1 MVKTIY
7 HTVLKTLLLNYKEPE
22 KPSLF
27 TGTSWCNSSKHW
39 RDNNSAVIIKLV
51 TKLCGLSDKVKA
63 SSIRNKLPEVKVLM
77 MDEVSMVSSDLW
89 SEIDARLSE
98 IFLLSIELPFAG
110 LSVVVIGDYI

>member
-1 MVKTIY
+1 
-7 HTVLKTLLLNYKEPE
+7 
-22 KPSLF
+22 
-27 TGTSWCNSSKHW
+27 
-39 RDNNSAVIIKLV
+39 
-51 TKLCGLSDKVKA
+51 
-63 SSIRNKLPEVKVLM
+63 M